1 MATRS
6 NIFCKVGDTY
16 TKSYCHWD
24 GFIEHNG
31 FIIVNKY
38 NSQKSAEKLVN
49 MGYLMSLS
57 LDDNRIEPAQQGGD
71 QAINCR
77 NPMEHPEDYFAQD
90 YNYLWDGERWL
101 YSNTN
106 EFINKEW
113 SDLKKTVDEIAEKVK
128 KMNPADMDNLYLAAN
143 RLINELNNV

>member
-49 MGYLMSLS
+49 MGSLMSLS
-57 LDDNRIEPAQQGGD
+57 LDVEAPR
-71 QAINCR
+71 
-77 NPMEHPEDYFAQD
+77 PEGRGF
-90 YNYLWDGERWL
+90 LL
-101 YSNTN
+101 
-106 EFINKEW
+106 
-113 SDLKKTVDEIAEKVK
+113 
-128 KMNPADMDNLYLAAN
+128 
-143 RLINELNNV
+143 